1 MKQNIIETFINKV
14 CLQIKVNF
22 IGTKKKNEKFSV
34 DLRFCNMAFSVY
46 EIRGKRFQTK
56 TSELN
61 TSFFVFLWIHVPL
74 RRFII
79 DRGKCTVVFN
89 AFSLTVLK

>member
-1 MKQNIIETFINKV
+1 MFINKV

-34 DLRFCNMAFSVY
+34 NLRFRNMTFSVY
-46 EIRGKRFQTK
+46 EIRRKRFQTK

-61 TSFFVFLWIHVPL
+61 TSFLSSYGFMFLYGDLSV
-74 RRFII
+74 
-79 DRGKCTVVFN
+79 KEEN
-89 AFSLTVLK
+89 VLLF